1 MNSEARYK
9 GSVQGGRRCDEWGV
23 SSAVRG
29 RRFVRKR
36 KMSEWKDKRESGVIF
51 EVIAR
56 C

>member
-29 RRFVRKR
+29 WRRFVRKKEDVR
-36 KMSEWKDKRESGVIF
+36 VQG
-51 EVIAR
+51 
-56 C
+56 